1 MTLRWWIGTI
11 LSMTTAKQPMIELD
25 PQLHEALRARAE
37 ETQRTVSDLVDEA
50 VRLALAE
57 DAEDLAALA
66 ERREEPDLSFD
77 EVVRDL
83 RRRGAL

>member
-1 MTLRWWIGTI
+1 
-11 LSMTTAKQPMIELD
+11 MIALD

-37 ETQRTVSDLVDEA
+37 ETERSIDDLVDEA

-57 DAEDLAALA
+57 DAEDLAALV
-66 ERREEPDLSFD
+66 ERRDEPDLPFD
-77 EVVRDL
+77 EVVQDL

>member
-1 MTLRWWIGTI
+1 MSVT
-11 LSMTTAKQPMIELD
+11 KQAMIDFD
-25 PQLHEALRARAE
+25 PQVHDALRARAE

-57 DAEDLAALA
+57 DAEDLAALT

>member
-1 MTLRWWIGTI
+1 MP
-11 LSMTTAKQPMIELD
+11 TTKQAMIDFD
-25 PQLHEALRARAE
+25 PQVHDALQARAE

>member
-1 MTLRWWIGTI
+1 MTAT
-11 LSMTTAKQPMIELD
+11 KQPMIELD

-37 ETQRTVSDLVDEA
+37 ETERSIYDLVDEA

-57 DAEDLAALA
+57 DAEDLAALS
-66 ERREEPDLSFD
+66 ERRDEPDLPFD
-77 EVVRDL
+77 EVVQDL